1 MDVQKVLESLPERK
15 RKSIERIIERTA
27 LEEIERLAKRW
38 SELNTEIEQADQE
51 KKKIK
56 PSLVGLVSGM
66 SPETQTVWTKKVKVN
81 VVPLAPR
88 REVDSKEFLGLLK
101 SLTDDPDLFARI
113 LAACIDVRVNE
124 AMKLFQIHFG
134 KEAVEQLSEITT
146 EKPQGPRLLVE
157 LLSQKEEK

>member
-1 MDVQKVLESLPERK
+1 MNVQKVLESLPERD
-15 RKSIERIIERTA
+15 RRSIERRIERRA
-27 LEEIERLAKRW
+27 LEEIENLAIRW
-38 SELNTEIEQADQE
+38 AQLNTEIEQANQE
-51 KKKIK
+51 KANIK

-66 SPETQTVWTKKVKVN
+66 SPEIQTVWTKKVKVN
-81 VVPLAPR
+81 VVSLAPR

-101 SLTDDPDLFARI
+101 SLTDNPDLFTRI

-134 KEAVEQLSEITT
+134 KEAVEQLNGIIT
-146 EKPQGPRLLVE
+146 ERVQGPRLLVE